1 MNDDLLLRANAV
13 KKAVESGKE
22 TFIATKSEYEVNKRT
37 LDETLAGLKEKFGV
51 SSYEELQKSLE
62 ELGAKIATDLE
73 SIEKLLEAAG
83 IAVAAPDEERT

>member
-37 LDETLAGLKEKFGV
+37 LDETLASLQEKFGV
-51 SSYEELQKSLE
+51 SSYEELQKALE
-62 ELGAKIATDLE
+62 ELGVKIATDLE
-73 SIEKLLEAAG
+73 NIEQLLDAAG
-83 IAVAAPDEERT
+83 ISVTVEEGAA

>member
-13 KKAVESGKE
+13 KKAVEAGKE

-37 LDETLAGLKEKFGV
+37 LDETLASLKEKFGV

-62 ELGAKIATDLE
+62 ELGTKITADLE
-73 SIEKLLEAAG
+73 SIEKLLAAAG
-83 IAVAAPDEERT
+83 IPVEAEEST